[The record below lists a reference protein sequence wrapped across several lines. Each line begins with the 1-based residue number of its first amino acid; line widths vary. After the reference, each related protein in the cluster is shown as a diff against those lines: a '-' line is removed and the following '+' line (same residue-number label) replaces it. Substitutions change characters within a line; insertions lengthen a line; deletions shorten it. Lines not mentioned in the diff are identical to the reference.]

1 MEALSPWHGR
11 VNAEVYESFTREHPI
26 YRRLN
31 DHLAELAAVSSARR
45 VLDLACGAGATA
57 QACLAR
63 LPADGELV
71 GVDASPAMVE
81 VARTLV
87 RDPRARFEVAAA
99 AAVDR
104 AVGLTVEEP
113 FDRAVCNAAFWQF
126 PAAAPVLAAVGRLL
140 PPGGRLVFNV
150 PAERVAD
157 QAAPVHPFQVALA
170 RSIERASGR
179 PFPTTAAGV
188 EPADLGRMLG
198 EAGFDLEATERFVYR
213 GRQGELMELMEIP
226 AMLEP
231 LAPELSDRARR
242 EALAGAR
249 RRTDPA
255 RPVEVP
261 WIFFVAVRR

>member
-1 MEALSPWHGR
+1 VEALSPWLGR
-11 VNAEVYESFTREHPI
+11 VNAEVYDRFTREHPI

-31 DHLAELAAVSSARR
+31 DHLAELAAVRSARR
-45 VLDLACGAGATA
+45 VLDLACGAGATG

-71 GVDASPAMVE
+71 GVDGSPAMV
-81 VARTLV
+81 
-87 RDPRARFEVAAA
+87 EVAAA

-104 AVGLTVEEP
+104 AVEGA
-113 FDRAVCNAAFWQF
+113 FDRTFCNAAFWQF
-126 PAAAPVLAAVGRLL
+126 PAAAPVLAAVGRVLE
-140 PPGGRLVFNV
+140 PGGRLVFNV

-157 QAAPVHPFQVALA
+157 EPAPIHPFQVALA

-188 EPADLGRMLG
+188 EPEALGLVLA
-198 EAGFDLEATERFVYR
+198 ETGFALESTERFVYR

-231 LAPELSDRARR
+231 LAPDLTDRARR

-249 RRTDPA
+249 QRTDPA

>member
-1 MEALSPWHGR
+1 VEALSPWLGR
-11 VNAEVYESFTREHPI
+11 VNAEVYDRFTREHPI

-31 DHLAELAAVSSARR
+31 DHLAELAAVRSARR

-71 GVDASPAMVE
+71 GVDGSPAMVE

-104 AVGLTVEEP
+104 AVEGA
-113 FDRAVCNAAFWQF
+113 FDRTVCNAAFWQF
-126 PAAAPVLAAVGRLL
+126 PAAAPVLAAVGRVLE
-140 PPGGRLVFNV
+140 PGGRLVFNV
-150 PAERVAD
+150 PAARVAD
-157 QAAPVHPFQVALA
+157 EPAPVHPFPVALA

-188 EPADLGRMLG
+188 EPEALGLVLA
-198 EAGFDLEATERFVYR
+198 ETGFALESTERFVYR

-231 LAPELSDRARR
+231 LAPDLTDRARR

-249 RRTDPA
+249 QRTDPA